1 MKRLWI
7 ALAIMAS
14 IFTATLVNSR
24 YLETFSTTLVDLLT
38 RAEVQAESE
47 AWSDAG
53 RLTQEALTMWED
65 QEKYLYT
72 VLRHSDTDEIFTS
85 FREVGEFINCQEGG
99 EYSAANA
106 RLIAQIE
113 LLYKME
119 QFNLKNLL

>member
-1 MKRLWI
+1 MW
-7 ALAIMAS
+7 
-14 IFTATLVNSR
+14 FNNV
-24 YLETFSTTLVDLLT
+24 ETKPGVGYPV
-38 RAEVQAESE
+38 R
-47 AWSDAG
+47 
-53 RLTQEALTMWED
+53 WED

-119 QFNLKNLL
+119 QFNLKTLL